1 METASGK
8 KPACRFKPDACRFM
22 IETVQFVGHIIDSL
36 ILSKVLDLILKE
48 GGTYRVPHI
57 QIGSTRA
64 DLSRA
69 EIEITAPDAEKMANI
84 RRAITPHGAM
94 FATLSAENSA
104 RYRLLMCPP
113 TAYGLKYEIN
123 PWMQLQNAPDV
134 ALAGRQ
140 WQELYRVLTQ
150 EVGAAVELVPQAED
164 CPDMVFTANA
174 GLVRG
179 KTALLSRFRHAE
191 RQREEPHFAQWFEEN
206 GFEVVRPPA
215 DCFYE
220 GEGDALF
227 AGEVLVAGYL
237 KRSVIESHRWMA
249 EKLGVSVLSVELV
262 DDRWYH
268 LDTCFFALTPDLVVF
283 YPGAFDRYG
292 QEAIRSHFETI
303 EIPEAEALRFACNSV
318 VLGTHVVAP
327 SGCPTLTAA
336 LEKRGYQVH
345 SISLS
350 EFLKAGGSAKCLTL
364 HLPAR

>member
-1 METASGK
+1 
-8 KPACRFKPDACRFM
+8 M

-36 ILSKVLDLILKE
+36 ILSKVLDSILDC

-69 EIEITAPDAEKMANI
+69 EIEITAPDPQAMEKI
-84 RRAITPHGAM
+84 RRAIVPHGAM
-94 FATLSAENSA
+94 FSTPPTQLLSP
-104 RYRLLMCPP
+104 YRLLMCAP

-150 EVGAAVELVPQAED
+150 EIGATVELIPQAED

-179 KTALLSRFRHAE
+179 KKALLARFFHEE
-191 RQREEPHFAQWFEEN
+191 RQREEPHFADWFSAN
-206 GFEVVRPPA
+206 GYEVIRPQP

-227 AGEVLVAGYL
+227 AGETLVAGYL

-249 EKLGVSVLSVELV
+249 EQLGVNVLSVELV

-268 LDTCFFALTPDLVVF
+268 LDTCFFALTPKLVVF
-283 YPGAFDRYG
+283 YPGAFDTYG
-292 QEAIRSHFETI
+292 QETIRSHFETI
-303 EIPEAEALRFACNSV
+303 EVNEAEALRFACNSI
-318 VLGTHVVAP
+318 VLAP
-327 SGCPTLTAA
+327 HIVLPANCPQLSLA
-336 LEKRGYQVH
+336 LEKRGYTVH
-345 SISLS
+345 PVNLT

-364 HLPAR
+364 HLPGV